1 MPNVVYFELCVDDI
15 DLAAAFYE
23 KVFDWKIANSDDP
36 SYRFID
42 AGDHEASGALRSR
55 HEEWPTEGS
64 ELDSTINTIDVASVD
79 SVANKIVAAGGK
91 ILAPKIA
98 LPGVGYVQYCR
109 DTDDNCF
116 AIMEY
121 DESAS

>member
-1 MPNVVYFELCVDDI
+1 MPGVIYFEICVDDV
-15 DLAAAFYE
+15 DTAAKFYE

-42 AGDHEASGALRSR
+42 AGDQEFSGAIRSR
-55 HEEWPTEGS
+55 DEEWPTDGS
-64 ELDSTINTIDVASVD
+64 KLDSTINTIDVPSVD

-91 ILAPKIA
+91 IVGPKIA
-98 LPGVGYVQYCR
+98 LEGVGYVQYCR
-109 DTDDNCF
+109 DTDGNCF

-121 DESAS
+121 DELAS